1 MDPIDLTYSLKNSFS
16 AVRDLTFLR
25 YNRDRTEGK
34 AMPAHILVVEDDAE
48 QRSDLAEIVKSL
60 GYQVTTA
67 ADGREALSKL
77 AILPTSAIL
86 TDLVMP
92 RMDGVALLKEL
103 AVRGDRTPALVLTGF
118 GSLD

>member
-16 AVRDLTFLR
+16 AVRNHTFLR
-25 YNRDRTEGK
+25 YNRDRTEEK
-34 AMPAHILVVEDDAE
+34 AMPAHILVVEDDAD

-77 AILPTSAIL
+77 AILPASAIL

-92 RMDGVALLKEL
+92 PMDGIHPLTAFPFRCPPTPTLLL
-103 AVRGDRTPALVLTGF
+103 P
-118 GSLD
+118 